1 MKRIATGANRSI
13 DKAGRREGITKRR
26 KHTLYGGRSSEVREK
41 MVVKKKGDDEME
53 LLSVWPSY
61 TADGEIFLSID
72 RSDC

>member
-1 MKRIATGANRSI
+1 
-13 DKAGRREGITKRR
+13 
-26 KHTLYGGRSSEVREK
+26 